1 MRVRILLRMMKPMRL
16 LRPVLS
22 IFAALIGAGALSC
35 ALAAAAPLPHLVSAL
50 PAKDSHVEWPKQVHL
65 QFSGALDPTSV
76 TVTMIRP
83 SGESIPIAAPIPSAD
98 NRAFTAEVKQPTQ
111 AGPYMIQWQGA
122 AANGAPVKGD
132 YTFFVQ

>member
-1 MRVRILLRMMKPMRL
+1 MLRSASTSLLFLAGL
-16 LRPVLS
+16 LS
-22 IFAALIGAGALSC
+22 AGALSC
-35 ALAAAAPLPHLVSAL
+35 ALAAEPLRLVSSA

-65 QFSGALDPTSV
+65 QFSGALQPSSL

-83 SGESIPIAAPIPSAD
+83 DGESIPMGGPAPDAAD

-111 AGPYMIQWQGA
+111 AGPYMIQWQGRTAGGA
-122 AANGAPVKGD
+122 AVKGD